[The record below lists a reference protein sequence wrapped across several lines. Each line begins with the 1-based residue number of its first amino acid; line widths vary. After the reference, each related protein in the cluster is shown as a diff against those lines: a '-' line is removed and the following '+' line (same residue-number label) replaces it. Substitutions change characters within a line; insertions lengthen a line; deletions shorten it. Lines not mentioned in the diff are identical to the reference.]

1 MEHPC
6 IILCLPPHTTHESQP
21 LDVGVFAPLKVQ
33 WSTVCHKFYQKNPGK
48 VINRFNFSTMFSEAW
63 YGAITPINIMA
74 GFRKAGVFPFDPEAV
89 TLSTP
94 PDNSAK
100 IHCSAEVRETSPE
113 MVSPNNP
120 DLETVPG
127 ECASGSSKSVVGD
140 PCTSKTSISDSCTL
154 QTAVSDLCTPKASDL
169 HTPDPTETTSSNQGV
184 VAGPSFSQ
192 EQQRRFHVR
201 YEEGFD
207 VAGDPDYVSW
217 L

>member
-1 MEHPC
+1 MKKVRYRCSGRKDGHSTHYQPQVIKFAMEHQC

-63 YGAITPINIMA
+63 YGAITPNNIMG

-127 ECASGSSKSVVGD
+127 ESASGSSESVVGD

-169 HTPDPTETTSSNQGV
+169 YTPDPTE
-184 VAGPSFSQ
+184 
-192 EQQRRFHVR
+192 
-201 YEEGFD
+201 
-207 VAGDPDYVSW
+207 
-217 L
+217 